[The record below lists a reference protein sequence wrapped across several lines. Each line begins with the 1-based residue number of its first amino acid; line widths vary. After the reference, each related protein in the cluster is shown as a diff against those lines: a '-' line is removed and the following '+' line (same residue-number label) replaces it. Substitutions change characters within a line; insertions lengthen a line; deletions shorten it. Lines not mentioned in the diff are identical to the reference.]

1 MSRIIC
7 IMAILLIMAGNNTAE
22 GKGATMRP
30 YPGGRCYMMRLALRD
45 KAHSICS
52 LECPQDFL
60 SAKAIE
66 RRRRQNLQ
74 IDSTDLPISP
84 VYINMIKGSGMEIVT
99 QSKWNNT
106 VVVKSKSMQAL
117 RTVAKMPFVRSSCI
131 VWKSPDSI
139 ADRKQ
144 ALNIREQRSSMTET
158 ESASEYGMTEEQVKM
173 LGGETLHGRRYH
185 GEGMTI
191 AVLDGGFM
199 NVDRIKAF
207 KDVRI
212 VGTADFVHPKS
223 KNIFR
228 ELDHGTKVLSAM
240 AVNIPGYYKGTAPN
254 AGYWLLRCE
263 DGETEQLVEE
273 DYWAAAAEYADS
285 VGVDIISSSLGYH
298 VFDHKEMSHKYKDLD
313 GEKSVCSHAA
323 SLLASKGI
331 VMVSSAGNDGM
342 DSWKKIS
349 VPADA
354 KNIITVGAVTPQRT
368 NAAFSSIGPTADGR
382 VKPDV
387 MAAGSPAAV
396 ITGRGTMLNDM
407 GTSFAAPQIAG
418 LVACLWQSMPQKTA
432 LEIIDTVRQIGDNAE
447 NPDNIYGYG
456 IPDFSRKR

>member
-1 MSRIIC
+1 
-7 IMAILLIMAGNNTAE
+7 
-22 GKGATMRP
+22 
-30 YPGGRCYMMRLALRD
+30 MMRLALRD
-45 KAHSICS
+45 KAHSICR

-139 ADRKQ
+139 ADSKQ

-199 NVDRIKAF
+199 NVDKE
-207 KDVRI
+207 KTVI
-212 VGTADFVHPKS
+212 VT
-223 KNIFR
+223 
-228 ELDHGTKVLSAM
+228 ESAEW
-240 AVNIPGYYKGTAPN
+240 I
-254 AGYWLLRCE
+254 
-263 DGETEQLVEE
+263 
-273 DYWAAAAEYADS
+273 
-285 VGVDIISSSLGYH
+285 
-298 VFDHKEMSHKYKDLD
+298 
-313 GEKSVCSHAA
+313 
-323 SLLASKGI
+323 
-331 VMVSSAGNDGM
+331 
-342 DSWKKIS
+342 
-349 VPADA
+349 
-354 KNIITVGAVTPQRT
+354 
-368 NAAFSSIGPTADGR
+368 
-382 VKPDV
+382 
-387 MAAGSPAAV
+387 
-396 ITGRGTMLNDM
+396 
-407 GTSFAAPQIAG
+407 
-418 LVACLWQSMPQKTA
+418 
-432 LEIIDTVRQIGDNAE
+432 
-447 NPDNIYGYG
+447 
-456 IPDFSRKR
+456 

>member
-1 MSRIIC
+1 MSRIIH
-7 IMAILLIMAGNNTAE
+7 IMAIMLLWAGSTAAKSME
-22 GKGATMRP
+22 TRRKP

-45 KAHSICS
+45 KAHSTYSINS
-52 LECPQDFL
+52 PQAFL
-60 SAKAIE
+60 SHKAIE
-66 RRRRQNLQ
+66 RRRRQNLA

-84 VYINMIKGSGMEIVT
+84 QYISMIRREGIDIVT
-99 QSKWNNT
+99 KSKWNNT
-106 VVVKSKSMQAL
+106 VVVMSKSMQTLKA
-117 RTVAKMPFVRSSCI
+117 VAKLPCVISSRI
-131 VWKSPDSI
+131 VWRSPDSI
-139 ADRKQ
+139 PDSKPSH
-144 ALNIREQRSSMTET
+144 NIREQRNITDT
-158 ESASEYGMTEEQVKM
+158 ESASEYGMAERQVKM
-173 LGGETLHGRRYH
+173 IGGEALHERRFN

-212 VGTADFVHPKS
+212 EGTADFVHPKS
-223 KNIFR
+223 RNIYR

-240 AVNIPGYYKGTAPN
+240 AVNMPGYYKGTAPG
-254 AGYWLLRCE
+254 AAYWLIRCE
-263 DGETEQLVEE
+263 DGGTEQLVEE
-273 DYWAAAAEYADS
+273 DYWAAAAEFADS

-298 VFDHKEMSHKYKDLD
+298 EFDYKDMGHKYSDLD
-313 GEKSVCSHAA
+313 GETSVCSHAA
-323 SLLASKGI
+323 SMLAAKGI

-342 DSWKKIS
+342 SAWKKIG

-354 KNIITVGAVTPQRT
+354 KDIITVGAVTPQRT
-368 NAAFSSIGPTADGR
+368 NAAFSSVGPTADGR

-396 ITGRGTMLNDM
+396 ITRRGNMLNDM

-432 LEIIDTVRQIGDNAE
+432 LEIINIVRQMGDNTE
-447 NPDNIYGYG
+447 CPDNIYGYG

>member
-1 MSRIIC
+1 MSRIIH
-7 IMAILLIMAGNNTAE
+7 IMAIMLLWAGSTAAKSM
-22 GKGATMRP
+22 GTRLKP

-45 KAHSICS
+45 KAHSTCRIDS
-52 LECPQDFL
+52 PQAFL
-60 SAKAIE
+60 SHKAIE
-66 RRRRQNLQ
+66 RRRHQNLS

-84 VYINMIKGSGMEIVT
+84 QYISMIKREGIDIVT
-99 QSKWNNT
+99 KSKWNNT
-106 VVVKSKSMQAL
+106 VVVMSKSMQTLKA
-117 RTVAKMPFVRSSCI
+117 VAKLPCVISSRI
-131 VWKSPDSI
+131 VWRSPDSI
-139 ADRKQ
+139 PDSKPAQ
-144 ALNIREQRSSMTET
+144 NIREQRNIPDT
-158 ESASEYGMTEEQVKM
+158 ESASEYGMAEEQVKM
-173 LGGETLHGRRYH
+173 LGGEALHRRRYH

-207 KDVRI
+207 KDIRI
-212 VGTADFVHPKS
+212 EGTADFVYPKS

-240 AVNIPGYYKGTAPN
+240 AVNMPGYYKGTAPK

-273 DYWAAAAEYADS
+273 DYWAAAAEFADS

-298 VFDHKEMSHKYKDLD
+298 VFDHKEMGHKYRELD
-313 GEKSVCSHAA
+313 GETSVCSHAA

-342 DSWKKIS
+342 DAWKKIS

-396 ITGRGTMLNDM
+396 VTGRGTMLNDM
-407 GTSFAAPQIAG
+407 GTSFAAPQVAG

-432 LEIIDTVRQIGDNAE
+432 LEIIDTVRQMGDNAA

-456 IPDFSRKR
+456 IPDFSKKR